1 MLYGPVKSIVQHS
14 TSISLGQQPVI
25 LSNTTTNETYALIQ
39 PIATPVNQ
47 GALNTELSTAGYN
60 PMTLNFI
67 GDVMVAIAG
76 GDEIKTLTQ
85 IEESTGK
92 IAVYMLWQVPV
103 I

>member
-1 MLYGPVKSIVQHS
+1 MLIQPSKSIVQHS
-14 TSISLGQQPVI
+14 TSINLSSQPVI
-25 LSNTTTNETYALIQ
+25 LSNTSTNETYVLIE
-39 PIATPVNQ
+39 PIDAPVDQ
-47 GALNTELSTAGYN
+47 GALNTELVNAGYN

-67 GDVMVAIAG
+67 GDVILAIAG

-92 IAVYMLWQVPV
+92 FAVYMLWQVPV